1 MAVQLV
7 DAFGHSTVAR
17 FRWGVFTE
25 FNNVD
30 CTMLHVQRST
40 VINSRDPDGGVSC
53 YTTISVP
60 LSLSLVLAG
69 SMLPHLFMLTRAI
82 LIDSDDVY
90 RVEYIDTI
98 DVL

>member
-40 VINSRDPDGGVSC
+40 VINSRDPDGGCRATQPSA
-53 YTTISVP
+53 SPPP
-60 LSLSLVLAG
+60 LFLVG
-69 SMLPHLFMLTRAI
+69 SMLTLPFYADAR
-82 LIDSDDVY
+82 DSD
-90 RVEYIDTI
+90 RF
-98 DVL
+98 